1 MNNPVQRVSVVIPV
15 YNSSVTIG
23 DLSYRLIQSFEGRY
37 GLELILVNDG
47 STKDDSAEVCVLLA
61 QQFHNIVFIDLSTN
75 FGEHNAVMAGL
86 NHCTG
91 DCTIIMDD
99 DFQNP
104 VEEVFKL
111 IDEFKKGAEVVYSRY
126 ENKKHHFLRNLG
138 SRFNGYV
145 ATLML
150 DKPADLYLSS
160 FKLISPFLVKKIT
173 DYDGAYPYIDGLIF
187 RVTRNYATV
196 LVEHNARSVGESNY
210 TLKKLISLWLSMFVN
225 FSILPLRM
233 VTLIG
238 LLFSALAFLGV
249 FWVIMSKI
257 NDPSTPMGWSSLLV
271 AVLFLGSIQ
280 LVSLGILGE
289 YLGRLFLNSNKR
301 PQFSIRR
308 IHRHGQVTE

>member
-1 MNNPVQRVSVVIPV
+1 MNNDVQRVSVVIPV
-15 YNSSVTIG
+15 YNGADTIG
-23 DLSYRLIQSFEGRY
+23 DLCRRLMQSFEGRY
-37 GLELILVNDG
+37 ALELVLINDG
-47 STKDDSAEVCVLLA
+47 SPKDNSAEVCAQLA
-61 QQFHNIVFIDLSTN
+61 KQFHNIVFIDLSTN

-86 NHCTG
+86 NHSTG

-104 VEEVFKL
+104 PEEVFKL
-111 IDEFKKGAEVVYSRY
+111 IDEYKKGAEVVYSRY
-126 ENKKHHFLRNLG
+126 EKKKHHFLRNLG

-150 DKPADLYLSS
+150 GKPADLYLSS
-160 FKLISPFLVKKIT
+160 FKLISPFLVRKIT
-173 DYDGAYPYIDGLIF
+173 EYEGAYPYIDGLIF

-196 LVEHNARSVGESNY
+196 LVEHNVRSVGESNY
-210 TLKKLISLWLSMFVN
+210 TIKKLISLWLNMFVN
-225 FSILPLRM
+225 FSILPLRV
-233 VTLIG
+233 VTLMG

-249 FWVIMSKI
+249 FWAVISKL
-257 NDPSTPMGWSSLLV
+257 NDPSTPMGWASLLV

-280 LVSLGILGE
+280 LVCLGILGE

-308 IHRHGQVTE
+308 IHRHGQVIE